1 MCPIFQYTLLSSLAF
16 GAAGIL
22 MAVMGAGGAL
32 LSLPAFLVILKVPMP
47 QAIAASSAVVGLAAF
62 SSFLDEEK
70 RAAFP
75 KAPAAWFL
83 LPLLGGSLAGAWF
96 LPWFPVKIL
105 AVLLAA
111 LLGWAGFRAMRNES
125 QESGSLQGPQLS
137 GAGAGVGLLMGLLG
151 VGGGFLAVPALQRF
165 GGVDRDRAISLSLL
179 GIGLGSALSLLLH
192 WQDGALRIG
201 LVLPALITVMVGMEL
216 GVPLRR
222 RLPPGFQSRVFGSLL
237 WIVAVAV
244 LVKTLG

>member
-1 MCPIFQYTLLSSLAF
+1 MCPIFQFSLHSSLAF

-22 MAVMGAGGAL
+22 MAVMGAGGSL
-32 LSLPAFLVILKVPMP
+32 LALPAFLVILKVPMP
-47 QAIAASSAVVGLAAF
+47 QAIAASSAVVGMGAF
-62 SSFLDEEK
+62 STFLDEK
-70 RAAFP
+70 NRASVP
-75 KAPAAWFL
+75 KAPATWFL

-105 AVLLAA
+105 GVLLAV
-111 LLGWAGFRAMRNES
+111 LLGWAGWNAMRNES
-125 QESGSLQGPQLS
+125 QESGTLQGPRLS

-192 WQDGALRIG
+192 WKDGALRIG
-201 LVLPALITVMVGMEL
+201 LVLPALMAVMIGMEL
-216 GVPLRR
+216 GAHLRR
-222 RLPPGFQSRVFGSLL
+222 RLPPGFQSRVFGSML
-237 WIVAVAV
+237 WIVGIAV